1 MIIISLVN
9 KLMLKKNEIKIS
21 ILIPCYN
28 ELNTIKE
35 IIKKVNYNL
44 QLYGFNDYEILVVDD
59 YSNDGTS
66 EILKQISL
74 EKNIKIFSHSQNLGK
89 GAAVHT
95 GIENTTGDILII
107 QDADLEYDPSDYD
120 KLLRPFFEAD
130 ADIVYGSRFI
140 GGGKYVRIHF
150 FWHYL
155 ANKIIT
161 FVCNMFTNLNLT
173 DVETGYK
180 VFKTSCLKNVKLKEK
195 SFSFEPEITIKLA
208 KKKFKF
214 FEVPIS
220 YNGRSYN
227 EGKKIG
233 LKDAFIAFKA
243 IFIYSIIK

>member
-1 MIIISLVN
+1 
-9 KLMLKKNEIKIS
+9 MLKKDKTKLS
-21 ILIPCYN
+21 IIIPCYN
-28 ELNTIKE
+28 EVNTIEK
-35 IIKKVNYNL
+35 IIKKVTFNL
-44 QLYGFNDYEILVVDD
+44 QQYSFNDCEILVVDD
-59 YSNDGTS
+59 CSNDGTS

-74 EKNIKIFSHSQNLGK
+74 EKNIKIFSHTQNLGK
-89 GAAVHT
+89 GAAIHT